1 MTVVVRRLEGKM
13 LVSMERALSFIER
26 DKYVC
31 SRKIMNDSH
40 VKFCF
45 DCIKEI
51 DEQNCQTITTKKKKR
66 SKNIRGSCW

>member
-31 SRKIMNDSH
+31 SQKIMNDNR

-45 DCIKEI
+45 DYIKEI
-51 DEQNCQTITTKKKKR
+51 DEQNCQTITTKKKKS